1 MISVYPIIS
10 KFSFVVAKV
19 TVQNVPFLYNY
30 FELQYTILHYID
42 HKITK
47 LKPVLINQFPFIC
60 EICCSYQKSGSHNQ
74 NDKISN
80 PFN

>member
-30 FELQYTILHYID
+30 FELQYTILYYID

-47 LKPVLINQFPFIC
+47 LKPV
-60 EICCSYQKSGSHNQ
+60 
-74 NDKISN
+74 
-80 PFN
+80 